1 MKNKTFLIFLFCVF
15 SIPSLFSFGQ
25 KNSVNQV
32 FPRNFTTVSA
42 GESPDDVVMKAA
54 KLIPSD
60 QQLAWQKMEF
70 IAFAHFG
77 INTFTDKEWGD
88 GTESPSLFDPA
99 EFDARQ
105 WVRTFRDAGMKML
118 IIVAKHHDGFCY
130 WPSKYTDHCVKKSPW
145 KKGKGDV
152 VGDLVAA
159 CNEYGLKAGIYL
171 SPWDRHEKTYG
182 NSPAYNKFFMNQLK
196 ELLTNYGEITEVWFD
211 GACGEGPNG
220 KKQEYD
226 WAGYYKIIRE
236 LQPNALIFGMG
247 PDIRWVGTET
257 GYGRET
263 EWSVVPA
270 KVRNAIIIATNAQ
283 HPVDN
288 IFVQGDMTD
297 DDLGNA
303 DKIANAQALLWYPAE
318 ADVSIR
324 PGWFY
329 HENQN
334 GQVKTVEELVDIY
347 FGSVGR
353 NCVLL
358 LNVPPDKRG
367 LLRDED
373 ISSLMGMR
381 KILNQTFGKNL
392 AANAILTYQDPLNEK
407 PFLTM
412 SNKDLAWH
420 PTRQGD
426 SSMLVMELTSLSEFD
441 VVMLQES
448 LNTGQRIEKFR
459 IDSWDGQQWVKIT
472 EGTTIGY
479 KRLLRFPPVKSK
491 RVRLTIEKS
500 RSTPTLITFNLY
512 KSSGLSVENK

>member
-1 MKNKTFLIFLFCVF
+1 MEKRYFLFVLLLLI
-15 SIPSLFSFGQ
+15 IPQITDGQ
-25 KNSVNQV
+25 DFTS
-32 FPRNFTTVSA
+32 NFTTINP
-42 GESPDDVVMKAA
+42 GESLNDIVMKAA
-54 KLIPSD
+54 SLTPSP
-60 QQLAWQKMEF
+60 QQLAWQRMEF

-88 GTESPSLFDPA
+88 GTESPSIFDPA

-130 WPSKYTDHCVKKSPW
+130 WPSKYTDHSVKKSPW

-159 CNEYGLKAGIYL
+159 CHEYGLKVGIYL
-171 SPWDRHEKTYG
+171 SPWDRHEKSYG
-182 NSPAYNKFFMNQLK
+182 DSPAYNKFFMNQLK

-226 WAGYYKIIRE
+226 WSSYYQLIRE

-257 GYGRET
+257 GYARET
-263 EWSVVPA
+263 EWSVVPV
-270 KVRNAIIIATNAQ
+270 KVSNINNITANSP
-283 HPVDN
+283 HPVDKVF
-288 IFVQGDMTD
+288 ITGDMTD
-297 DDLGNA
+297 EDLGS
-303 DKIANAQALLWYPAE
+303 DEKIANAQALLWYPAE

-334 GQVKTVEELVDIY
+334 SQVKTPEQLVDIY
-347 FGSVGR
+347 FSSVGR
-353 NCVLL
+353 NSVLL
-358 LNVPPDKRG
+358 LNIPPDKRG
-367 LLRDED
+367 LIRDED

-381 KILNQTFGKNL
+381 KILNQTFAKNIAGDAL
-392 AANAILTYQDPLNEK
+392 LTYMNPSSEK
-407 PFLTM
+407 PHYVMTNTGLYWISKLQSDTSIIM
-412 SNKDLAWH
+412 MDL
-420 PTRQGD
+420 PNIST
-426 SSMLVMELTSLSEFD
+426 FD

-448 LNTGQRIEKFR
+448 MKDGQRIKKFR
-459 IDSWDGQQWVKIT
+459 LESWDGQQWIKFT

-491 RVRLTIEKS
+491 QIRLVIEES
-500 RSTPTLITFNLY
+500 RSAPTLVTFNLY
-512 KSSGLSVENK
+512 KLPAGISIESQ